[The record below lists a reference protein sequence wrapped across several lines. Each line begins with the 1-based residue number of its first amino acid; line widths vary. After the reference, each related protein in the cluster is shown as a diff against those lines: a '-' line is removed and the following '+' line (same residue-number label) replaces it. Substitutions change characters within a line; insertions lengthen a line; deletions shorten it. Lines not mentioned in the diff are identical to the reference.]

1 VAARVCMLLS
11 AGVVLMLG
19 IIHLAHTFSGTKLTP
34 RDPALQVSMSLTSPV
49 ITKETT
55 MWRCWVGFNATH
67 SMALILFGLV
77 FGYLALA
84 QARLLFASWF
94 LLATG
99 MATLI
104 ALVVLC
110 RMYFFTAPLLGVGI
124 AWIFYVISVAL
135 AIGPAGRSV

>member
-1 VAARVCMLLS
+1 MASRLFMLLS

-19 IIHLAHTFSGTKLTP
+19 IIHLVYTFSGTKLTP
-34 RDPALQVSMSLTSPV
+34 RDPSLQVSMSLTTPV

-67 SMALILFGLV
+67 SLGLILFGLV

-84 QARLLFASWF
+84 QPRVVFESGF
-94 LLATG
+94 LLTTG
-99 MATLI
+99 MATLA

-110 RMYFFTAPLLGVGI
+110 RMYFFNAPLLGIGI
-124 AWIFYVISVAL
+124 ASICYVISVAL
-135 AIGPAGRSV
+135 SRV

>member
-1 VAARVCMLLS
+1 VAARVFMLLS

-19 IIHLAHTFSGTKLTP
+19 IIHLVYTFSGTQLTP
-34 RDPALQVSMSLTSPV
+34 RDPALQVSMSVTTPV
-49 ITKETT
+49 ITKDTT

-84 QARLLFASWF
+84 QARLLFESWF

-99 MATLI
+99 MATLV

-110 RMYFFTAPLLGVGI
+110 RMYFFTVPLLGVGI
-124 AWIFYVISVAL
+124 ASICYVIGVAL
-135 AIGPAGRSV
+135 SRV

>member
-1 VAARVCMLLS
+1 MAARVFMLLS

-19 IIHLAHTFSGTKLTP
+19 IIHLVYTFSGTKLTP
-34 RDPALQVSMSLTSPV
+34 RDPALQVSMSLTTPV

-55 MWRCWVGFNATH
+55 MWRCWVGFNVTH

-84 QARLLFASWF
+84 QARLLFESWF

-99 MATLI
+99 LATLV

-110 RMYFFTAPLLGVGI
+110 RMYFFTAPLLGIGI
-124 AWIFYVISVAL
+124 ALICYVISVAL
-135 AIGPAGRSV
+135 SRV

>member
-1 VAARVCMLLS
+1 MAARVFMLLS

-19 IIHLAHTFSGTKLTP
+19 IIHLA
-34 RDPALQVSMSLTSPV
+34 
-49 ITKETT
+49 
-55 MWRCWVGFNATH
+55 
-67 SMALILFGLV
+67 
-77 FGYLALA
+77 LA
-84 QARLLFASWF
+84 QPRVVFESWF

>member
-1 VAARVCMLLS
+1 MAARVFMLLS

-19 IIHLAHTFSGTKLTP
+19 IVHLVYTFSGTKLTP
-34 RDPALQVSMSLTSPV
+34 RDPSLQVSMSLTTPV

-67 SMALILFGLV
+67 SIGLILFGLV

-84 QARLLFASWF
+84 QPRVIFESWF

-99 MATLI
+99 MATLA
-104 ALVVLC
+104 ALAVLC
-110 RMYFFTAPLLGVGI
+110 RMYFFNAPLLGISI
-124 AWIFYVISVAL
+124 ASICYVISVAL
-135 AIGPAGRSV
+135 SRV

>member
-1 VAARVCMLLS
+1 MASRLFMLLS

-19 IIHLAHTFSGTKLTP
+19 IIHLVYTFSGTKLMP
-34 RDPALQVSMSLTSPV
+34 RDPSLQVSMSLTTPV

-67 SMALILFGLV
+67 SIGLILFGLV

-84 QARLLFASWF
+84 QPRVVFESGF
-94 LLATG
+94 LLTTG
-99 MATLI
+99 MATLA

-110 RMYFFTAPLLGVGI
+110 RMYFFTAPLVGI
-124 AWIFYVISVAL
+124 GIASICYVVGLAL
-135 AIGPAGRSV
+135 SRV

>member
-1 VAARVCMLLS
+1 MASRLFMLLS

-19 IIHLAHTFSGTKLTP
+19 IIHLVYTFSGTKLMP
-34 RDPALQVSMSLTSPV
+34 RDPSLQVSMSLTTPV

>member
-1 VAARVCMLLS
+1 MAARMFMLLS
-11 AGVVLMLG
+11 AGVVLILG
-19 IIHLAHTFSGTKLTP
+19 IIHLVYTFSGTKLLP
-34 RDPALQVSMSLTSPV
+34 RDPSLQVSMSLTAPV

-67 SMALILFGLV
+67 SIGLILFGLV

-84 QARLLFASWF
+84 QARVVFESWF

-99 MATLI
+99 MVTLA

-110 RMYFFTAPLLGVGI
+110 RMYFFTAPLLGIGI
-124 AWIFYVISVAL
+124 ASICYVISVAL
-135 AIGPAGRSV
+135 SRV

>member
-1 VAARVCMLLS
+1 MAARVFMLLS

-19 IIHLAHTFSGTKLTP
+19 IIHLVYTFSGTQLTP
-34 RDPALQVSMSLTSPV
+34 RDPALQVSMSVTTPV
-49 ITKETT
+49 ITKDTT

-84 QARLLFASWF
+84 QARLLFESWF

-99 MATLI
+99 LATLV

-110 RMYFFTAPLLGVGI
+110 RMYFFTAPLLGIGI
-124 AWIFYVISVAL
+124 ALICYVISVAL
-135 AIGPAGRSV
+135 SRV

>member
-1 VAARVCMLLS
+1 MFMLLS

-19 IIHLAHTFSGTKLTP
+19 IIHLVYTFSGTKLMP
-34 RDPALQVSMSLTSPV
+34 RDPSLQVSMSLTTPV

-67 SMALILFGLV
+67 SIGLILFGLV

-84 QARLLFASWF
+84 QARVVFESWF

-99 MATLI
+99 MVTLA
-104 ALVVLC
+104 ALAVLC
-110 RMYFFTAPLLGVGI
+110 RMYFFTAPLLGIGI
-124 AWIFYVISVAL
+124 ASICYVISVAL
-135 AIGPAGRSV
+135 SRV

>member
-1 VAARVCMLLS
+1 MASRLFMLLS

-19 IIHLAHTFSGTKLTP
+19 IIHLVYTFSGTKLMP
-34 RDPALQVSMSLTSPV
+34 RDPSLQVSMSLTTPV

-67 SMALILFGLV
+67 SLGLILFGLV

-84 QARLLFASWF
+84 QPRVVFESGF
-94 LLATG
+94 LLTTG
-99 MATLI
+99 MATLA

-110 RMYFFTAPLLGVGI
+110 RMYFFNAPLLGISI
-124 AWIFYVISVAL
+124 ASICYVISVAL
-135 AIGPAGRSV
+135 SRV